1 MFWRKTILWATALVV
16 PLSLAAVYL
25 PAGNRNGLK
34 DTALPVVRSYLRA
47 TYAREYR
54 EAYRLI
60 SAADRSVRD
69 ENNYVQA
76 QGEFT
81 GFTLELARKL
91 ADFMELQVIEQTADA
106 DRAKVK
112 VVYSVPAAED
122 LSGLVSDWD
131 SEKLNSLSPAEQK
144 QLLDRL
150 DSRKRD
156 GTLVMLAGQEKFEL
170 VREGSAWKIFQ
181 DWAAGTRVKIQTSLP
196 EKSEIDV
203 KLSQKELITRG
214 EEPFQINLK
223 IKNRGKRPIV
233 MTLNHRIEPREAA
246 GDMEMIECGLS
257 RPVVLEPG
265 IEQEFSMAYLLG
277 DATRKSGRELTL
289 TYAFEIKK

>member
-1 MFWRKTILWATALVV
+1 MFWRKTILWATALAA
-16 PLSLAAVYL
+16 PLALAGVYL
-25 PAGNRNGLK
+25 LTGDRSGLR
-34 DTALPVVRSYLRA
+34 DNAFPVVRSYLRA

-54 EAYRLI
+54 EAYRFI
-60 SAADRSVRD
+60 SAADRRVRD
-69 ENNYVQA
+69 ETSYVQA
-76 QGEFT
+76 QGAFT
-81 GFTLELARKL
+81 GFTLEVARKL

-112 VVYSVPAAED
+112 VAYSVPAAED

-150 DSRKRD
+150 DARKRD
-156 GTLVMLAGQEKFEL
+156 GTLVMLAGQENFEL

-203 KLSQKELITRG
+203 KLSQKEIITRG

-223 IKNRGKRPIV
+223 IRNRGKQSIV

-246 GDMEMIECGLS
+246 DDMEMIECGLS
-257 RPVVLEPG
+257 RPVALEPG

-277 DATRKSGRELTL
+277 EATRKSVRQLTL